1 MSDTVDRE
9 HVLEV
14 IDHIVTEPAQREWL
28 RASVQALPAIYHTP
42 IFVQESDEELELPE
56 DDEPENKPAPRPRAA
71 ARKR

>member
-42 IFVQESDEELELPE
+42 IFIQESDEDLPE